1 MTQRDGIGREVGG
14 GSGWGT
20 HVHPWLTHVNVWQKS
35 LQYCKVVGLQF
46 KLIIKKKKQKP
57 VAVGGNKD
65 EVLIQTETK
74 IPSLGA

>member
-35 LQYCKVVGLQF
+35 LQYCKVVGLHF